1 MNFKFQK
8 NVAIVLSSV
17 IIGTTALSGVN
28 VYADE
33 ITATE
38 EDVSLSDDIFDEND
52 IIYGISTQSSDA
64 ETTLTKSEMSA
75 FAQAFNDSL
84 KEDNINVSNGYG
96 RGVKSKAAKIAAK
109 AMLKKLKHIGAKAF
123 EKAIR
128 KAAKKL
134 PKAAAEKVEK
144 YLTYQ
149 KVSAVL
155 NIAANADN
163 INVSNGYGRGD
174 NYRRNSACITK
185 SRNSKNI
192 CGNRSKI
199 NCICFVLGR

>member
-38 EDVSLSDDIFDEND
+38 EDVSLNDDIFNEND

-128 KAAKKL
+128 KVAKKL

-155 NIAANADN
+155 NIAANAE
-163 INVSNGYGRGD
+163 GT
-174 NYRRNSACITK
+174 ITDAIQHALQK
-185 SRNSKNI
+185 VGIPKTFAGIGARLI
-192 CGNRSKI
+192 V
-199 NCICFVLGR
+199 FVLF

>member
-38 EDVSLSDDIFDEND
+38 EDVSLNDDIFNEND

-96 RGVKSKAAKIAAK
+96 RG
-109 AMLKKLKHIGAKAF
+109 
-123 EKAIR
+123 
-128 KAAKKL
+128 
-134 PKAAAEKVEK
+134 
-144 YLTYQ
+144 
-149 KVSAVL
+149 
-155 NIAANADN
+155 
-163 INVSNGYGRGD
+163 D

-192 CGNRSKI
+192 CWNRSKI
-199 NCICFVLGR
+199 NCICFVLGRWNELKNKKNNRYLIIGIGYLILFFIVLTPDINNAVGRGIQALLFCVLGYRCEENIRRFIKNR

>member
-38 EDVSLSDDIFDEND
+38 EDVSLNDDIFNEND

-96 RGVKSKAAKIAAK
+96 RG
-109 AMLKKLKHIGAKAF
+109 
-123 EKAIR
+123 
-128 KAAKKL
+128 
-134 PKAAAEKVEK
+134 
-144 YLTYQ
+144 
-149 KVSAVL
+149 
-155 NIAANADN
+155 
-163 INVSNGYGRGD
+163 D

-192 CGNRSKI
+192 CWNRSEI
-199 NCICFVLGR
+199 NCICFVLGRWNELKNKKNNRYLIIGIGYLILFFIVLTPDINNAVGRGIQALLFCVLGYRCEENIRRFIKNK

>member
-1 MNFKFQK
+1 M
-8 NVAIVLSSV
+8 
-17 IIGTTALSGVN
+17 
-28 VYADE
+28 
-33 ITATE
+33 
-38 EDVSLSDDIFDEND
+38 SDDIFNEND

-64 ETTLTKSEMSA
+64 ETTLAKSEMS
-75 FAQAFNDSL
+75 
-84 KEDNINVSNGYG
+84 
-96 RGVKSKAAKIAAK
+96 AKIAAK

-155 NIAANADN
+155 NIAANAE
-163 INVSNGYGRGD
+163 GT
-174 NYRRNSACITK
+174 ITDAIQHALQK
-185 SRNSKNI
+185 VGIPKTFAGIGARLI
-192 CGNRSKI
+192 V
-199 NCICFVLGR
+199 FVLF

>member
-38 EDVSLSDDIFDEND
+38 EDVSLSDDIFNEND

-96 RGVKSKAAKIAAK
+96 RGVKSKAAK
-109 AMLKKLKHIGAKAF
+109 
-123 EKAIR
+123 
-128 KAAKKL
+128 KL

-155 NIAANADN
+155 NIAANAE
-163 INVSNGYGRGD
+163 GT
-174 NYRRNSACITK
+174 ITDAIQHALQK
-185 SRNSKNI
+185 VGIPKTFAGIGARLI
-192 CGNRSKI
+192 V
-199 NCICFVLGR
+199 FVLF

>member
-38 EDVSLSDDIFDEND
+38 EDVSLNDDIFNEND

-134 PKAAAEKVEK
+134 PKAAEKVEK

-155 NIAANADN
+155 NIAANAE
-163 INVSNGYGRGD
+163 GT
-174 NYRRNSACITK
+174 ITDAIQHALQK
-185 SRNSKNI
+185 VGIPKTFAGIGARLI
-192 CGNRSKI
+192 V
-199 NCICFVLGR
+199 FVLF